1 MDYYIQEIQVD
12 KGLQRTA
19 GIKARDDIDTIFKSL
34 GIRKITIPT
43 NKKDRN
49 SGKKIYKLYAHFAI
63 YQTWKTQLKK
73 LNRKDRLFIQFP
85 VIEHSIFLAF
95 LLNKIEKKGIQ
106 VILLIHD
113 LELLRVAK
121 RKDISLTKKIR
132 LTLEEK
138 SILFNSTYVIV
149 HNEYMKK
156 YICEL
161 GVKEDKVITLEI
173 FDYLINGF
181 DLKRL
186 KGKRRTNPVI
196 IAGNLRRHKAQ
207 YVYQLPETYN
217 YNLYGVDYDG
227 KINNR
232 IVYHG
237 SYAPE
242 ELPYVLEGGFGL
254 VWDGE
259 SVDTCSGVYGEYLK
273 INNPHKTSLY
283 LASGI
288 PVMIWSK
295 AALANFVKKY
305 NVGITIESLND
316 LNKVVGKITEQEYET
331 MLNNVNEIS
340 KKLRSGFFTK
350 KAIEK
355 CKNIL

>member
-19 GIKARDDIDTIFKSL
+19 GIKARDDIDTIFQSL
-34 GIRKITIPT
+34 DIKKITIPT

-49 SGKKIYKLYAHFAI
+49 SGKKIYKMYAHFAI
-63 YQTWKTQLKK
+63 YQTWKKQLKK
-73 LNRKDRLFIQFP
+73 LNKKDRLFIQFP
-85 VIEHSIFLAF
+85 VIEHSILLAF

-121 RKDISLTKKIR
+121 RKDISLPKKIR

-138 SILFNSTYVIV
+138 GILFNSTRVIV
-149 HNEYMKK
+149 HNENMKK

-186 KGKRRTNPVI
+186 KVKRRTDPVI

-227 KINNR
+227 EVNNR

-254 VWDGE
+254 VWDGV

-295 AALANFVKKY
+295 AALADFVKKY

-316 LNKVVGKITEQEYET
+316 LNEVVGSITEQEYET
-331 MLNNVNEIS
+331 MINNVNEIS
-340 KKLRSGFFTK
+340 EKLRSGFFTK
-350 KAIEK
+350 QAIK
-355 CKNIL
+355 QC